1 MLLLDLLLI
10 KIFVL
15 QKKKLS
21 ELSCNNLKDE
31 VVKQLTKIYKRNN
44 CHVTLYSLTSVCIFS
59 VLFCIY
65 FLRC

>member
-15 QKKKLS
+15 QKKLS

-31 VVKQLTKIYKRNN
+31 AVKQLT
-44 CHVTLYSLTSVCIFS
+44 
-59 VLFCIY
+59 
-65 FLRC
+65 